1 MQLDNS
7 LISHLEKLARLQLN
21 DAESGRFTND
31 LNNILKMVDKISDLD
46 TSGIEPL
53 AYPVELKA
61 NTRVDETGDHFSRD
75 EALQNAPRHNGSF
88 FQVPKIID

>member
-21 DAESGRFTND
+21 DAESAHFVND
-31 LNNILKMVDKISDLD
+31 LNNILKMVDKISELD
-46 TSGIEPL
+46 TSGIKPL
-53 AYPVELKA
+53 AYPVELEPD
-61 NTRVDETGDHFSRD
+61 TRADKTGNHFSQK
-75 EALQNAPRHNGSF
+75 EALQNAPKHNDTF

>member
-21 DAESGRFTND
+21 DAESERFAND
-31 LNNILKMVDKISDLD
+31 LNNILKMVDKISELD
-46 TSGIEPL
+46 TSGIIPL
-53 AYPVELKA
+53 AYPVELDTV
-61 NTRVDETGDHFSRD
+61 TRVDETGNHFSQTA
-75 EALQNAPRHNGSF
+75 ALQNAPMHNGVF

>member
-21 DAESGRFTND
+21 DAESGRFAND
-31 LNNILKMVDKISDLD
+31 LNNILKMVDKLSDLD
-46 TSGIEPL
+46 TSGIAPL
-53 AYPVELKA
+53 TYPVELDTNA
-61 NTRVDETGDHFSRD
+61 RADEAGNHFSQD
-75 EALQNAPRHNGSF
+75 EAMQNAPRHNGSF

>member
-21 DAESGRFTND
+21 DAESGRFAND
-31 LNNILKMVDKISDLD
+31 LNNILNMVDKLSDLD
-46 TSGIEPL
+46 TSGIAPL
-53 AYPVELKA
+53 SYPVELDT
-61 NTRVDETGDHFSRD
+61 NTRIDVPGNHFSQQ
-75 EALQNAPRHNGSF
+75 EALQNAPRHNDSF